1 MDLGNHSQSLIAA
14 ALKKAV
20 DSLAAGSAHGL
31 ITDIHLQ
38 PVLSAGELLV
48 FDDEDHEL
56 ARAVV
61 SEWVDYDAGTFYC
74 EVEQQLCPQVK
85 ALKEKGLL
93 EKLPLL
99 KPYSFVLVDEEHET
113 VADLLLVDDD
123 TILLNDGLLEGLDEE
138 LDEFLKK
145 LLEE

>member
-1 MDLGNHSQSLIAA
+1 MVAS

-20 DSLAAGSAHGL
+20 DKLVAEGSQGL

-38 PVLSAGELLV
+38 PIQSVGELLV
-48 FDDEDHEL
+48 FDDEDRQL
-56 ARAVV
+56 ARAEVK
-61 SEWVDYDAGTFYC
+61 EWVDYEAQTFYS
-74 EVEQQLCPQVK
+74 EVELQLRSQVVT
-85 ALKEKGLL
+85 LKKKGILD
-93 EKLPLL
+93 KLPLM
-99 KPYSFVLVDEEHET
+99 KPYSFVLVDEERET

-123 TILLNDGLLEGLDEE
+123 TMLLSDGLLKGLDKE

>member
-1 MDLGNHSQSLIAA
+1 MDLGNQSQSMVAS

-20 DSLAAGSAHGL
+20 DKLAAEGSQGL

-38 PVLSAGELLV
+38 PIQSVGELLV
-48 FDDEDHEL
+48 FDDEDRQL
-56 ARAVV
+56 ARAEVK
-61 SEWVDYDAGTFYC
+61 EWVDYEAQTFYS
-74 EVEQQLCPQVK
+74 EVELQLRSQVVT
-85 ALKEKGLL
+85 LKKKGILD
-93 EKLPLL
+93 KLPLM
-99 KPYSFVLVDEEHET
+99 KPYSFVLVDEERET

-123 TILLNDGLLEGLDEE
+123 TMLLSDGLLKGLDKE

>member
-1 MDLGNHSQSLIAA
+1 MDLGNQSQSMVAS

-20 DSLAAGSAHGL
+20 DKLVAEGSQGL

-38 PVLSAGELLV
+38 PIQSVGELLV
-48 FDDEDHEL
+48 FDDEDRQL
-56 ARAVV
+56 ARAEVK
-61 SEWVDYDAGTFYC
+61 EWVDYEAQTFYS
-74 EVEQQLCPQVK
+74 EVELQLRSQVVT
-85 ALKEKGLL
+85 LKKKGILD
-93 EKLPLL
+93 KLPLM
-99 KPYSFVLVDEEHET
+99 KPYSFVLVDEERET

-123 TILLNDGLLEGLDEE
+123 TMLLSDGLLKGLDKE

>member
-1 MDLGNHSQSLIAA
+1 MDLGNQSQSMVAA

-20 DSLAAGSAHGL
+20 DRLAAQGGQGL

-38 PVLSAGELLV
+38 PVQSTGELLV

-56 ARAVV
+56 ARAAVK
-61 SEWVDYDAGTFYC
+61 EWVDSEPETFYS
-74 EVEQQLCPQVK
+74 EAERQLQPLVGK
-85 ALKEKGLL
+85 LKEEGLL
-93 EKLPLL
+93 DKLPLM

-113 VADLLLVDDD
+113 IADLLLVDDD
-123 TILLNDGLLEGLDEE
+123 TVMLNDGLLKGLDEE